1 MRTEYGSRHVA
12 DVRENARMQ
21 EVFPTA
27 FEIRPIGEGEDTALG
42 NLTVDAYLRDGFL
55 RGSDDP
61 YAGFLRDVGSR
72 MLDAEVLV
80 AVDGERLLGG
90 VTLVPPGSPVAEIAG
105 SCEAEIRSLAV
116 APAGRMRG
124 IGTALASACIV
135 RARAIGAE
143 RIVLCSRQN
152 MKAAHR
158 IYERLGFERA
168 PQLDWSPLPGL
179 LLWSYVLGLGP
190 RAVSESRS

>member
-1 MRTEYGSRHVA
+1 
-12 DVRENARMQ
+12 
-21 EVFPTA
+21 
-27 FEIRPIGEGEDTALG
+27 
-42 NLTVDAYLRDGFL
+42 
-55 RGSDDP
+55 
-61 YAGFLRDVGSR
+61 
-72 MLDAEVLV
+72 
-80 AVDGERLLGG
+80 
-90 VTLVPPGSPVAEIAG
+90 
-105 SCEAEIRSLAV
+105 
-116 APAGRMRG
+116 
-124 IGTALASACIV
+124 ASACIV

-190 RAVSESRS
+190 RSVRVEKLEPVDEAIVLTERLFHFGLSDAVAGQVVDMATAAGPREEAFEIAPLGFAPGD